1 MEKDRNIG
9 IISALPV
16 ENRILMDMMQDRVE
30 EIFAGMTFYR
40 GEIYGMKVV
49 LFNCGVSKV
58 NAAMYT
64 QLFIDRYDPACV
76 IFTGVA
82 GSMSERVKH
91 MDLVLA
97 DQLTYFDINPV
108 QLQNCFPNIVKF
120 RADARLG
127 SIILSH
133 APESHRGLIITGD
146 QFIHGKEEKE
156 RLKAAFPDAL
166 CVEMEGCA
174 VAQVCRM
181 NEVPFEVL
189 RCITD
194 LADDEAEES
203 YKKFEAMAATKSADI
218 ILKTISDIKDY

>member
-1 MEKDRNIG
+1 MEKDRYIG

-16 ENRILMDMMQDRVE
+16 ENRILMDMMKDSTE
-30 EIFAGMTFYR
+30 EIFAGMSFFR
-40 GEIYGMKVV
+40 GEIYGRKVV

-64 QLFIDRYDPACV
+64 QLFIDRYDPCCV

-82 GSMSERVKH
+82 GSMSEKVKH

-97 DQLTYFDINPV
+97 DQLTYFDINPS
-108 QLQNCFPNIVKF
+108 QLENCFPNIVKF
-120 RADARLG
+120 RADAGLG

-133 APESHRGLIITGD
+133 AEDCHRGLIITGD
-146 QFIHGKEEKE
+146 QFIHGKEEKQ

-174 VAQVCRM
+174 VAQVCKM

-218 ILKTISDIKDY
+218 ILRSIQDMKDF